1 MKNIYIFI
9 LFFSVSAV
17 FSQNQLLADF
27 EDGGTSLI
35 FQTWGGGDDAHTTT
49 VVDNP
54 VPGGINTTAKVSK
67 HTVGNDGGRI
77 AQAPG
82 YTHYFNLTDNPS
94 VKLKLYTSKAIDV
107 KVKFEGTDY
116 GANYAEKKT
125 TVSTLNQWV
134 EVTIDFSGTTNILL
148 NKVGIG
154 FEGASG
160 GDTFYVDDLMA
171 GSFYTANQ
179 LVYQPSEGATEF
191 KRHEDIYIKTNEK
204 LIKTSDGSALTDA
217 DISSVVTLKENNASG
232 ADVAFTGTVSE
243 WNHNTDEYSTTITVN
258 PTDNLNF
265 SSNYYVSINESSVKY
280 QDDTAALAS
289 SATFTT
295 EAAVTNKMLIDF
307 ETPQTDAT
315 WGSWGGAGFEKIDN
329 PDPSG
334 INTSVKVGKYTVP
347 GGDAGIEN
355 NDVNGAKLPFF
366 DYEQTPFFRVKVW
379 VSKAVKVH
387 MQLQNYPDWGNNTG
401 VKEILVE
408 ETNKWVE
415 LVFNFG
421 GTIIAD
427 EKDPHNRIQIY
438 FDRDKSGGSAE
449 GDVYYFDDIHKS
461 DVQPPVEFTLN
472 PEAGATDIVTYSRL
486 SLVSNIAF
494 KNADGSDI
502 TSPAGN
508 VELRTQ
514 DENGTLVPVR
524 VGFSQDKLTFTIVPD
539 ELLTPNTTYWYGI
552 KDGTTITND
561 DNAVLGLFGTFTTAA
576 TSPAM
581 VMYQDNEGGAN
592 SITIQDYISD
602 DPYTTATVEDP
613 SDASNSALKVDKST
627 SNWGWSSL
635 HYELDNPIDFTK
647 GTVLSFK
654 IKSADA
660 SKAWGWTRLKMAN
673 QKEDGGSSKETD
685 DSQFLANDEWQTVY
699 FNFDFGT
706 DPLPTDYKHI
716 RLFLNPGNSD
726 AGQSY
731 FVDDLSGPALGTT
744 ASISDVQISKFAF
757 YPNPASTQLTFIGNV
772 DGEVAQVFDV
782 LGRKQLSKT
791 ILNNKLNINKLDNG
805 VYFLKVQDQVQKLI
819 IK

>member
-27 EDGGTSLI
+27 EDDGTSLI
-35 FQTWGGGDDAHTTT
+35 FQTWGSGAEAHTTT

-54 VPGGINTTAKVSK
+54 FSGGINTSSKVSK
-67 HTVGNDGGRI
+67 HTVGTDGGRI

-82 YTHYFNLTDNPS
+82 YTQYFNLTDNPT
-94 VKLKLYTSKAIDV
+94 VTLKLYTTKAIDV
-107 KVKFEGTDY
+107 KVKFEGTDW
-116 GANYAEKKT
+116 GPNNAEKKT

-154 FEGASG
+154 FEGAAE
-160 GDTFYVDDLMA
+160 GDTFYVDDFMA
-171 GSFYTANQ
+171 GSFYATNQ
-179 LVYQPSEGATEF
+179 LVYEPSDGTTAFARTN
-191 KRHEDIYIKTNEK
+191 DIIIKTNQK
-204 LIKTSDGSALTDA
+204 LVKTDGSDLADA
-217 DISSVVTLKENNASG
+217 DISSIVTLKETDASG

-243 WNHNTDEYSTTITVN
+243 WNHNTDEYSTTITIN

-265 SSNYYVSINESSVKY
+265 SSDYYVSINEASVKY
-280 QDDTAALAS
+280 QDDTAVVAS

-295 EAAVTNKMLIDF
+295 EAPVTNKMLIDF
-307 ETPQTDAT
+307 ETNQTDAS
-315 WGSWGGAGFEKIDN
+315 WSSWGGAGFEKIDN
-329 PDPSG
+329 PHPTG
-334 INTSVKVGKYTVP
+334 INTSTKVGKYTVP

-355 NDVNGAKLPFF
+355 NDVDGAKLPFF
-366 DYEQTPFFRVKVW
+366 DYDQTPYFRVKVW
-379 VSKAVKVH
+379 VSKAVKVY
-387 MQLQNYPDWGNNTG
+387 MQLQNNPDWGNNTG

-415 LVFNFG
+415 LVYNFG
-421 GTIIAD
+421 GTTIP
-427 EKDPHNRIQIY
+427 EGKEPHNRIQIY

-461 DVQPPVEFTLN
+461 DVQPPAEFTLT
-472 PEAGATDIVTYSRL
+472 PAAGATDIETYSRL
-486 SLVSNIAF
+486 SLASNLAF

-524 VGFSQDKLTFTIVPD
+524 VGFSDDKLTFTIVPD
-539 ELLTPNTTYWYGI
+539 ELLTPNTTYWYGV
-552 KDGTTITND
+552 KDGTTITAD
-561 DNAVLGLFGTFTTAA
+561 DNAVTGQSGTFTTAA
-576 TSPAM
+576 TSPAT
-581 VMYQDNEGGAN
+581 VIYQDNEGGAN

-613 SDASNSALKVDKST
+613 SDASNSALQVDKST

-635 HYELDNPIDFTK
+635 HYELANPIDFSS

-654 IKSADA
+654 IKSVDA
-660 SKAWGWTRLKMAN
+660 SKPWGWTRLKIAN

-706 DPLPTDYKHI
+706 DPLPTDYTHI
-716 RLFLNPGNSD
+716 RLFLNPGNTD

-731 FVDDLSGPALGTT
+731 LVDDLSGPALATT
-744 ASISDVQISKFAF
+744 ASIRDVQISKFAF
-757 YPNPASTQLTFIGNV
+757 YPNPASTQLTFVGNV
-772 DGEVAQVFDV
+772 EGEVVQVFDV
-782 LGRKQLSKT
+782 LGREH
-791 ILNNKLNINKLDNG
+791 LNEVIVKNKLAVDKLDSG
-805 VYFLKVQDQVQKLI
+805 LYFLKIKSQVQRLI

>member
-27 EDGGTSLI
+27 EDAGTSLI
-35 FQTWGGGDDAHTTT
+35 FQTWGDGADAHTTT
-49 VVDNP
+49 VVENP
-54 VPGGINTTAKVSK
+54 FPGGINTSSKVSK

-82 YTHYFNLTDNPS
+82 YTQYFNLTDNPT
-94 VKLKLYTSKAIDV
+94 VTLKLYTTKAIDV
-107 KVKFEGTDY
+107 KVKFEGTDW
-116 GANYAEKKT
+116 GPNNAEKKT

-134 EVTIDFSGTTNILL
+134 DVTIDFSGTTNILL

-154 FEGASG
+154 FEGATG
-160 GDTFYVDDLMA
+160 GDTFYVDDFMA
-171 GSFYTANQ
+171 GSFYATNQ
-179 LVYQPSEGATEF
+179 LVYEPSDGTTAFARTN
-191 KRHEDIYIKTNEK
+191 DIIIKTNQK
-204 LIKTSDGSALTDA
+204 LVKTDGSDLADA
-217 DISSVVTLKENNASG
+217 DISSIVTLKETDASG

-258 PTDNLNF
+258 PSDKLNF
-265 SSNYYVSINESSVKY
+265 SSDYYVSINEASVKY
-280 QDDTAALAS
+280 QDDTAVVAS

-295 EAAVTNKMLIDF
+295 EAPVTNKMLIDF
-307 ETPQTDAT
+307 ETPQTDAG

-329 PDPSG
+329 PDPTG
-334 INTSVKVGKYTVP
+334 INTSAKVGKYTVP

-355 NDVNGAKLPFF
+355 NDVDGAKLPFF
-366 DYEQTPFFRVKVW
+366 DYEQTPYFRVKVW

-387 MQLQNYPDWGNNTG
+387 MQLQNNPDWGNNTG

-421 GTIIAD
+421 GTTIAD
-427 EKDPHNRIQIY
+427 GKDPHNRIQIY
-438 FDRDKSGGSAE
+438 FDRDKSGGSVE

-461 DVQPPVEFTLN
+461 DVQPPAEFTLS
-472 PEAGATDIVTYSRL
+472 PATGASDIETYSRL
-486 SLVSNIAF
+486 SIGSNLAF
-494 KNADGSDI
+494 RNADDSDI
-502 TSPAGN
+502 TLPADN

-514 DENGTLVPVR
+514 DENGTLVPVK
-524 VGFSQDKLTFTIVPD
+524 VGFSSDKLTFTIVPD
-539 ELLTPNTTYWYGI
+539 ELLTPNTTYWYGV
-552 KDGTTITND
+552 KDGTTITAD
-561 DNAVLGLFGTFTTAA
+561 GNAVTGQSGTFTTAA

-581 VMYQDNEGGAN
+581 VIYQDNEGGAD
-592 SITIQDYISD
+592 SITIQDYLSD
-602 DPYTTATVEDP
+602 DPYTTAKVVDP
-613 SDASNSALKVDKST
+613 SDTSNSALQVDKST

-660 SKAWGWTRLKMAN
+660 SKGWGWTRLKIAN

-716 RLFLNPGNSD
+716 RLFLNPGNTE

-731 FVDDLSGPALGTT
+731 LVDDLSGPALATT
-744 ASISDVQISKFAF
+744 ASIHDVQISKFAF
-757 YPNPASTQLTFIGNV
+757 YPNPATTQLTFVGNV
-772 DGEVAQVFDV
+772 EGEVVQVFDV
-782 LGRKQLSKT
+782 LGREH
-791 ILNNKLNINKLDNG
+791 LNEVIVKNKLAVDKLDSG
-805 VYFLKVQDQVQKLI
+805 LYFLKIKSQVQRLI

>member
-9 LFFSVSAV
+9 LLFSVSAV

-27 EDGGTSLI
+27 EDTGTSLI

-54 VPGGINTTAKVSK
+54 FPGGINTSAKVSK

-82 YTHYFNLTDNPS
+82 YTQYFNLTDNTS
-94 VKLKLYTSKAIDV
+94 VTLKLYTSKAIDV
-107 KVKFEGTDY
+107 KVKFEGTDW
-116 GANYAEKKT
+116 GPNNAEKQT

-134 EVTIDFSGTTNILL
+134 EVTIDFSGTTNIFL

-171 GSFYTANQ
+171 GSFYTTNQ
-179 LVYQPSEGATEF
+179 LVYEPSDGSTAFARTG
-191 KRHEDIYIKTNEK
+191 DIIIKTNEK
-204 LIKTSDGSALTDA
+204 LLKTDGTALADG
-217 DISSVVTLKENNASG
+217 DISGIITLKETDING
-232 ADVAFTGTVSE
+232 ADVAFTGTVAE

-265 SSNYYVSINESSVKY
+265 SSDYYVSINETTVKY
-280 QDDTAALAS
+280 QDDTAVLAS
-289 SATFTT
+289 NATFTT
-295 EAAVTNKMLIDF
+295 EAPVTNKMLIDF
-307 ETPQTDAT
+307 ETPQTDAG

-334 INTSVKVGKYTVP
+334 INTSAKVGKYTVP

-355 NDVNGAKLPFF
+355 NDVDGAKLPFF

-379 VSKAVKVH
+379 VSKPVKVY
-387 MQLQNYPDWGNNTG
+387 MQLQNNPDWGNNTG

-415 LVFNFG
+415 LVYNFG
-421 GTIIAD
+421 GTTI
-427 EKDPHNRIQIY
+427 ESGKDPHNRIQIY
-438 FDRDKSGGSAE
+438 FDRDKSGGSSE

-461 DVQPPVEFTLN
+461 DVQPPAEFTLN
-472 PEAGATDIVTYSRL
+472 PATGATDIETYSRL
-486 SLVSNIAF
+486 SLASNLAF
-494 KNADGSDI
+494 KNADDSDI
-502 TSPAGN
+502 TSPAEN

-514 DENGTLVPVR
+514 DENGTLVPVK
-524 VGFSQDKLTFTIVPD
+524 VGFSSDKLTFTIVPD
-539 ELLTPNTTYWYGI
+539 ELLTPNTTYWYGV
-552 KDGTTITND
+552 KDGTTITAD
-561 DNAVLGLFGTFTTAA
+561 GNAVTGQSVTFTTAA
-576 TSPAM
+576 TSPAIA
-581 VMYQDNEGGAN
+581 MYQDNEGGTD
-592 SITIQDYISD
+592 SITIQDYLSD
-602 DPYTTATVEDP
+602 DPYTTAIVVDP
-613 SDASNSALKVDKST
+613 SDSNNSALQVDKST

-635 HYELDNPIDFTK
+635 HYELDNPIDFSK

-654 IKSADA
+654 IKSIDA
-660 SKAWGWTRLKMAN
+660 SKAWSWTRLKIAN

-716 RLFLNPGNSD
+716 RLFLNPGNTD

-731 FVDDLSGPALGTT
+731 LVDDLSGPALGTT
-744 ASISDVQISKFAF
+744 ASIIDISVQNFAF
-757 YPNPASTQLTFIGNV
+757 YPNPATSQLTFIGNV
-772 DGEVAQVFDV
+772 DGELAQVFDV
-782 LGRKQLSKT
+782 LGRKQLSKA
-791 ILNNKLNINKLDNG
+791 IVNNKLNVDKLDNG

>member
-27 EDGGTSLI
+27 EDVGTSLI

-54 VPGGINTTAKVSK
+54 FPGGINTTAKVSK

-116 GANYAEKKT
+116 GPNNAEKKT

-243 WNHNTDEYSTTITVN
+243 WDDSGEYSTTITVN

-265 SSNYYVSINESSVKY
+265 SSDYYVSINETTVKY
-280 QDDTAALAS
+280 QDDTAVLAS
-289 SATFTT
+289 NATFTT
-295 EAAVTNKMLIDF
+295 EAPVTNKMLIDF
-307 ETPQTDAT
+307 ETPQTDAG

-334 INTSVKVGKYTVP
+334 INTSAKVGKYTVP

-379 VSKAVKVH
+379 VSKPVKVY
-387 MQLQNYPDWGNNTG
+387 MQLQNNPDWGNNTG

-415 LVFNFG
+415 LVYNFG
-421 GTIIAD
+421 GTTI
-427 EKDPHNRIQIY
+427 ESGKDPHNRIQIY
-438 FDRDKSGGSAE
+438 FDKDKSGGSSE

-461 DVQPPVEFTLN
+461 DVQPPAEFTLN
-472 PEAGATDIVTYSRL
+472 PATGATDIETYSRF
-486 SLVSNIAF
+486 SLASNLAF
-494 KNADGSDI
+494 KNADDSDI
-502 TSPAGN
+502 TSPAEN

-514 DENGTLVPVR
+514 DENGTLVPVK
-524 VGFSQDKLTFTIVPD
+524 VGFSSDKLTFTIVPD
-539 ELLTPNTTYWYGI
+539 ELLTPNTTYWYGV
-552 KDGTTITND
+552 KDGTTITAD
-561 DNAVLGLFGTFTTAA
+561 GNAVTGQSVTFTTAA
-576 TSPAM
+576 TSPAIA
-581 VMYQDNEGGAN
+581 MYQDNEGGTD
-592 SITIQDYISD
+592 SITIQDYLSD
-602 DPYTTATVEDP
+602 DPYTTAIVVDP
-613 SDASNSALKVDKST
+613 SDSNNSALQVDKST

-635 HYELDNPIDFTK
+635 HYELDNPIDFSK

-660 SKAWGWTRLKMAN
+660 SKAWSWTRLKIAN

-706 DPLPTDYKHI
+706 DPLPTDYTHI
-716 RLFLNPGNSD
+716 RLFLYPGNSD

-731 FVDDLSGPALGTT
+731 LVDDLSGPALGTT
-744 ASISDVQISKFAF
+744 ASIIDISVQNFAF
-757 YPNPASTQLTFIGNV
+757 YPNPATSQLTFIGNL
-772 DGEVAQVFDV
+772 DGELAQVFDV
-782 LGRKQLSKT
+782 LGRKQLSKA
-791 ILNNKLNINKLDNG
+791 IVNNKLNVDKLDDG
-805 VYFLKVQDQVQKLI
+805 VYFLKVQDQVKKLI

>member
-9 LFFSVSAV
+9 LLFSVSAV

-27 EDGGTSLI
+27 EDVGTSLI

-54 VPGGINTTAKVSK
+54 FPGGINTSAKVSK

-82 YTHYFNLTDNPS
+82 YTQYFNLTDNTS
-94 VKLKLYTSKAIDV
+94 VTLKLYTSKAIDV

-116 GANYAEKKT
+116 GPNNAEKQT

-134 EVTIDFSGTTNILL
+134 EVTIDFSGTTNIFL

-171 GSFYTANQ
+171 GSFYATNQ
-179 LVYQPSEGATEF
+179 LVYEPSDGSTAFARTG
-191 KRHEDIYIKTNEK
+191 DIIIKTNEK
-204 LIKTSDGSALTDA
+204 LLKTDGTALADG
-217 DISSVVTLKENNASG
+217 DISGIITLKETDING
-232 ADVAFTGTVSE
+232 ADVAFTGTVAE

-265 SSNYYVSINESSVKY
+265 SSDYYVSINETTVKY
-280 QDDTAALAS
+280 QDDTAVLAS
-289 SATFTT
+289 NATFTT
-295 EAAVTNKMLIDF
+295 EAPVTNKMLIDF
-307 ETPQTDAT
+307 ETPQTDAG

-334 INTSVKVGKYTVP
+334 INTSAKVGKYTVP

-355 NDVNGAKLPFF
+355 NDVDGAKLPFF
-366 DYEQTPFFRVKVW
+366 DYKQTPFFRVKVW
-379 VSKAVKVH
+379 VSKPVKVY
-387 MQLQNYPDWGNNTG
+387 MQLQNNPDWGNNTG

-415 LVFNFG
+415 LVYNFG
-421 GTIIAD
+421 GTTI
-427 EKDPHNRIQIY
+427 ESGKDPHNRIQIY
-438 FDRDKSGGSAE
+438 FDRDKSGGSSE

-461 DVQPPVEFTLN
+461 DVQPPAEFTLN
-472 PEAGATDIVTYSRL
+472 PATGATDIETYSRL
-486 SLVSNIAF
+486 SLASNLAF
-494 KNADGSDI
+494 KNADDSDI
-502 TSPAGN
+502 TSPAEN

-514 DENGTLVPVR
+514 DENGTLVPVK
-524 VGFSQDKLTFTIVPD
+524 VGFSSDKLTFTIVPD
-539 ELLTPNTTYWYGI
+539 ELLTPNTTYWYGV
-552 KDGTTITND
+552 KDGTTITAD
-561 DNAVLGLFGTFTTAA
+561 GNAVTGQSVTFTTAA
-576 TSPAM
+576 TSPAIA
-581 VMYQDNEGGAN
+581 MYQDNEGGTD
-592 SITIQDYISD
+592 SITIQDYLSD
-602 DPYTTATVEDP
+602 DPYTTAIVVDP
-613 SDASNSALKVDKST
+613 SDPNNSALQVDKST

-635 HYELDNPIDFTK
+635 HYELDNPIDFSK

-660 SKAWGWTRLKMAN
+660 SKAWGWTRLKIAN
-673 QKEDGGSSKETD
+673 QKEDGGSSKESD

-706 DPLPTDYKHI
+706 DPLPTDYTHI
-716 RLFLNPGNSD
+716 RLFLNPGNTD

-731 FVDDLSGPALGTT
+731 LVDDLSGPVLVTT
-744 ASISDVQISKFAF
+744 ASIIDISVQNFAF
-757 YPNPASTQLTFIGNV
+757 YPNPATSQLTFIGNV
-772 DGEVAQVFDV
+772 DGELAQVFDV
-782 LGRKQLSKT
+782 LGRKQLSKA
-791 ILNNKLNINKLDNG
+791 IVNNKLNVDKLDNG

>member
-27 EDGGTSLI
+27 EDAGTSLI

-54 VPGGINTTAKVSK
+54 FLGGINTSAKVSK

-94 VKLKLYTSKAIDV
+94 VTLKLYTTKTIDV

-116 GANYAEKKT
+116 GSNNAEKRT

-134 EVTIDFSGTTNILL
+134 EVTIDFSGTTNPLL

-171 GSFYTANQ
+171 GSFYTANH
-179 LVYQPSEGATEF
+179 VAYEPGDGTTEF
-191 KRHEDIYIKTNEK
+191 SRFEDIYIKTNEK
-204 LIKTSDGSALTDA
+204 LVKTDGSALADA
-217 DISSVVTLKENNASG
+217 DISSIVTLKENNASG

-243 WNHNTDEYSTTITVN
+243 WNHNTEEYSTTIKIN
-258 PTDNLNF
+258 PDSNLGVY
-265 SSNYYVSINESSVKY
+265 SSYYVSVNESSVKF
-280 QDDTAALAS
+280 QDDTAVLAS

-295 EAAVTNKMLIDF
+295 EAPVTNKMLIDF
-307 ETPQTDAT
+307 ETAQTDAT
-315 WGSWGGAGFEKIDN
+315 WSNWGGAGFEKINN

-334 INTSVKVGKYTVP
+334 INTSSKVGKYIHP
-347 GGDAGIEN
+347 GNDSGIEN
-355 NDVNGAKLPFF
+355 NDVDGVKLPFF

-387 MQLQNYPDWGNNTG
+387 MQLQNNPDWGNNSG

-421 GTIIAD
+421 GTTIAD
-427 EKDPHNRIQIY
+427 GKDQHNRVQLY
-438 FDRDKSGGSAE
+438 FDRDGGEAAK
-449 GDVYYFDDIHKS
+449 DDIYYFDDIHKS
-461 DVQPPVEFTLN
+461 DVQPPAEFTLT
-472 PEAGATDIVTYSRL
+472 PAAGATDIETYSRL
-486 SLVSNIAF
+486 SLASNLAF

-524 VGFSQDKLTFTIVPD
+524 VGFSDDKLTFTIVPD
-539 ELLTPNTTYWYGI
+539 ELLTPNTTYWYGV
-552 KDGTTITND
+552 KDGTTITSD
-561 DNAVLGLFGTFTTAA
+561 DNAVTGQSGTFTTAA
-576 TSPAM
+576 TSPAT
-581 VMYQDNEGGAN
+581 VIYQDNEGGAN

-613 SDASNSALKVDKST
+613 SDASNSALQVDKST

-635 HYELDNPIDFTK
+635 HYELANPIDFSS
-647 GTVLSFK
+647 GTVISFK
-654 IKSADA
+654 IKSVDA
-660 SKAWGWTRLKMAN
+660 SKPWGWTRLKIAN

-706 DPLPTDYKHI
+706 DPLPTDYTHI
-716 RLFLNPGNSD
+716 RLFLNPGNTD

-731 FVDDLSGPALGTT
+731 LVDDLSGPALATT
-744 ASISDVQISKFAF
+744 ASIRDVQISKFAF
-757 YPNPASTQLTFIGNV
+757 YPNPASTQLTFVGNV
-772 DGEVAQVFDV
+772 EGEVVQVFDV
-782 LGRKQLSKT
+782 LGREH
-791 ILNNKLNINKLDNG
+791 LNEVIVKNKLAVDKLDSG
-805 VYFLKVQDQVQKLI
+805 LYFLKIKSQVQRLI

>member
-27 EDGGTSLI
+27 EDVGTSLI

-54 VPGGINTTAKVSK
+54 FPGGINTSAKVSK

-82 YTHYFNLTDNPS
+82 YTQYFNLTDNTS
-94 VKLKLYTSKAIDV
+94 VTLKLYTSKAIDV
-107 KVKFEGTDY
+107 KVKFEGTDW
-116 GANYAEKKT
+116 GPNNAEKQT

-134 EVTIDFSGTTNILL
+134 EVTIDFSGTTNIFL

-171 GSFYTANQ
+171 GSFYTTNQ
-179 LVYQPSEGATEF
+179 LVYEPSDGSTAFARTG
-191 KRHEDIYIKTNEK
+191 DIIIKTNEK
-204 LIKTSDGSALTDA
+204 LLKTDGTALADG
-217 DISSVVTLKENNASG
+217 DISGIITLKETDING
-232 ADVAFTGTVSE
+232 ADVAFTGTVAE

-265 SSNYYVSINESSVKY
+265 SSDYYVSINETTVKY
-280 QDDTAALAS
+280 QDDTAVLAS
-289 SATFTT
+289 NATFTT
-295 EAAVTNKMLIDF
+295 EAPVTNKMLIDF
-307 ETPQTDAT
+307 ETPQTDAG

-334 INTSVKVGKYTVP
+334 INTSAKVGKYTVP

-355 NDVNGAKLPFF
+355 NDVDGAKLPFF

-379 VSKAVKVH
+379 VSKPVKVY
-387 MQLQNYPDWGNNTG
+387 MQLQNNPDWGNNTG

-415 LVFNFG
+415 LVYNFG
-421 GTIIAD
+421 GTTI
-427 EKDPHNRIQIY
+427 ESGKDPHNRIQIY
-438 FDRDKSGGSAE
+438 FDRDKSGGSSE

-461 DVQPPVEFTLN
+461 DVQPPAEFTLN
-472 PEAGATDIVTYSRL
+472 PATGATDIETYSRL
-486 SLVSNIAF
+486 SLASNIAF
-494 KNADGSDI
+494 KNADDSDI
-502 TSPAGN
+502 TSPAEN

-514 DENGTLVPVR
+514 DENGTLVPVK
-524 VGFSQDKLTFTIVPD
+524 VGFSSDKLTFTIVPD
-539 ELLTPNTTYWYGI
+539 ELLTPNTTYWYGV
-552 KDGTTITND
+552 KDGTTITAD
-561 DNAVLGLFGTFTTAA
+561 GNAVTGQSVTFTTAA
-576 TSPAM
+576 TSPAIA
-581 VMYQDNEGGAN
+581 MYQDNEGGTD
-592 SITIQDYISD
+592 SITIQDYLSD
-602 DPYTTATVEDP
+602 DPYTTAIVVDP
-613 SDASNSALKVDKST
+613 SDSNNSALQVDKST

-635 HYELDNPIDFTK
+635 HYELDNPIDFSK

-654 IKSADA
+654 IKSIDA
-660 SKAWGWTRLKMAN
+660 SKAWSWTRLKIAN

-716 RLFLNPGNSD
+716 RLFLNPGNTD

-731 FVDDLSGPALGTT
+731 LVDDLSGPVLVTT
-744 ASISDVQISKFAF
+744 ASIIDISVQNFAF
-757 YPNPASTQLTFIGNV
+757 YPNPATSQLTFIGNV
-772 DGEVAQVFDV
+772 DGELAQVFDV
-782 LGRKQLSKT
+782 LGRKQLGKA
-791 ILNNKLNINKLDNG
+791 IVNNKLNVDKLDNG

>member
-27 EDGGTSLI
+27 EDAGTSLI

-54 VPGGINTTAKVSK
+54 FPGGINTSSKVSK

-82 YTHYFNLTDNPS
+82 YSQYFNLTDNPT
-94 VKLKLYTSKAIDV
+94 VNLKLYTTKVIDV
-107 KVKFEGTDY
+107 KVKFEGTDW
-116 GANYAEKKT
+116 GPNNAEKKT

-134 EVTIDFSGTTNILL
+134 DVTIDFSGTTNILL

-154 FEGASG
+154 FEGAAG

-171 GSFYTANQ
+171 GSFYSANQ
-179 LVYQPSEGATEF
+179 LTYNPSDGSTEF
-191 KRHEDIYIKTNEK
+191 KRHDDIYIKTNEK
-204 LIKTSDGSALTDA
+204 LVKTDGSALADA
-217 DISSVVTLKENNASG
+217 DISSIVTLKENNASG

-243 WNHNTDEYSTTITVN
+243 WNHNTEEYSTTIKIN
-258 PTDNLNF
+258 PDSNLGVYT
-265 SSNYYVSINESSVKY
+265 SYYVSINESSVKF
-280 QDDTAALAS
+280 QDDTAVLAS

-295 EAAVTNKMLIDF
+295 EAPVTNKMLIDF
-307 ETPQTDAT
+307 ETPQTDAG
-315 WGSWGGAGFEKIDN
+315 WGSWGGANFEKIDN
-329 PDPSG
+329 PDPTG
-334 INTSVKVGKYTVP
+334 INTSSKVGKYTVP

-355 NDVNGAKLPFF
+355 NDVDGAKLPFF

-387 MQLQNYPDWGNNTG
+387 MQLQNNPDWGNNTG

-408 ETNKWVE
+408 ETSKWVE

-421 GTIIAD
+421 GTIIA
-427 EKDPHNRIQIY
+427 EGKDPHNRIQIY

-461 DVQPPVEFTLN
+461 DVQPPAEFTLA
-472 PEAGATDIVTYSRL
+472 PAAGASDIETYSRL
-486 SLVSNIAF
+486 SLGSNLAF
-494 KNADGSDI
+494 KNADGSEI

-514 DENGTLVPVR
+514 DENGTLVPVS
-524 VGFSQDKLTFTIVPD
+524 VGFSDDKLKFTIVPD
-539 ELLTPNTTYWYGI
+539 ELLTANTTYWYGV
-552 KDGTTITND
+552 KDGTTITADN
-561 DNAVLGLFGTFTTAA
+561 NAVSGLSGTFTSSA
-576 TSPAM
+576 T
-581 VMYQDNEGGAN
+581 VHVFDTYQDNEGN
-592 SITIQDYISD
+592 SDQIAIQDFLSD

-613 SDASNSALKVDKST
+613 SDASNSALQVDKST
-627 SNWGWSSL
+627 SNYGWSSL
-635 HYELDNPIDFTK
+635 HYELDNPIDFNK

-660 SKAWGWTRLKMAN
+660 SKAWGWTRLKIAN
-673 QKEDGGSSKETD
+673 QKEDGGSYKETD

-706 DPLPTDYKHI
+706 DPLPTDYTHI
-716 RLFLNPGNSD
+716 RLFLNPGNTD

-731 FVDDLSGPALGTT
+731 LVDDLSGPALATT
-744 ASISDVQISKFAF
+744 ASIRDVQISKFAF
-757 YPNPASTQLTFIGNV
+757 YPNPASTQLTFVGNV
-772 DGEVAQVFDV
+772 EGEVVQIFDV
-782 LGRKQLSKT
+782 LGREH
-791 ILNNKLNINKLDNG
+791 LNEVIVKNKLAVDKLDSG
-805 VYFLKVQDQVQKLI
+805 LYFLKIKSQVQRLI

>member
-27 EDGGTSLI
+27 EDAGTALV
-35 FQTWGGGDDAHTTT
+35 FQTWGGGDDAHTST

-54 VPGGINTTAKVSK
+54 FPGGINTSAKVSK

-82 YTHYFNLTDNPS
+82 YTQYFNLTDNTS
-94 VKLKLYTSKAIDV
+94 VTLKLYTSKAIDV
-107 KVKFEGTDY
+107 KIKFEGTDY
-116 GANYAEKKT
+116 GPNNAEKQT

-134 EVTIDFSGTTNILL
+134 EVTIDFSGTTNIFL

-171 GSFYTANQ
+171 GSFYATNQ
-179 LVYQPSEGATEF
+179 LVYEPSDGSTAFARTG
-191 KRHEDIYIKTNEK
+191 DIIIKTNEK
-204 LIKTSDGSALTDA
+204 LLKTDGTALADG
-217 DISSVVTLKENNASG
+217 DISGIITLKETDING
-232 ADVAFTGTVSE
+232 ADVAFTGTVAE

-265 SSNYYVSINESSVKY
+265 SSDYYVSINETTVKY
-280 QDDTAALAS
+280 QDDTAVLAS
-289 SATFTT
+289 NATFTT
-295 EAAVTNKMLIDF
+295 EAPVTNKMLIDF
-307 ETPQTDAT
+307 ETPQTDAG

-334 INTSVKVGKYTVP
+334 INTSAKVGKYTVP

-355 NDVNGAKLPFF
+355 NDVDGAKLPFF

-379 VSKAVKVH
+379 VSKPVKVY
-387 MQLQNYPDWGNNTG
+387 MQLQNNPDYGNNTG

-415 LVFNFG
+415 LVYNFG
-421 GTIIAD
+421 GTTI
-427 EKDPHNRIQIY
+427 ESGKDPHNRIQIY
-438 FDRDKSGGSAE
+438 FDRDKSGGSSE

-461 DVQPPVEFTLN
+461 DVQPPAEFTLN
-472 PEAGATDIVTYSRL
+472 PATGATDIETYSRL
-486 SLVSNIAF
+486 SLASNLAF
-494 KNADGSDI
+494 KNADDSDI
-502 TSPAGN
+502 TSPAEN

-514 DENGTLVPVR
+514 DENGTLVPVK
-524 VGFSQDKLTFTIVPD
+524 VGFSSDKLTFTIVPD
-539 ELLTPNTTYWYGI
+539 ELLTPNTTYWYGV
-552 KDGTTITND
+552 KDGTTITAD
-561 DNAVLGLFGTFTTAA
+561 GNAVTGQSVTFTTAA
-576 TSPAM
+576 TSPAIA
-581 VMYQDNEGGAN
+581 MYQDNEGGTD
-592 SITIQDYISD
+592 SITIQDYLSD
-602 DPYTTATVEDP
+602 DPYTTAIVVDP
-613 SDASNSALKVDKST
+613 SDSNNSALQVDKST

-635 HYELDNPIDFTK
+635 HYELDNPIDFSK

-660 SKAWGWTRLKMAN
+660 SKAWGWTRLKIAN

-706 DPLPTDYKHI
+706 DPMPTDYTHI
-716 RLFLNPGNSD
+716 RLFLNPGNTD

-731 FVDDLSGPALGTT
+731 LVDDLSGPALGTT
-744 ASISDVQISKFAF
+744 ASIIDISVQNFAF
-757 YPNPASTQLTFIGNV
+757 YPNPATSQLTFIGNV
-772 DGEVAQVFDV
+772 DGELAQVFDV
-782 LGRKQLSKT
+782 LGRKQLSKA
-791 ILNNKLNINKLDNG
+791 IVNNKLNVDKLDDG
-805 VYFLKVQDQVQKLI
+805 VYFLKVQDQVKKLI

>member
-1 MKNIYIFI
+1 MKNIYILI

-27 EDGGTSLI
+27 EDVGTSLI

-54 VPGGINTTAKVSK
+54 FPGGINTSAKVSK

-82 YTHYFNLTDNPS
+82 YTQYFNLTDNTS
-94 VKLKLYTSKAIDV
+94 VTLKLYTSKAIDV
-107 KVKFEGTDY
+107 KIKFEGTDY
-116 GANYAEKKT
+116 GPNNAEKQT

-171 GSFYTANQ
+171 GSFYATNQ
-179 LVYQPSEGATEF
+179 LVYEPSDGSTAF
-191 KRHEDIYIKTNEK
+191 ARKGDIIIKTNEK
-204 LIKTSDGSALTDA
+204 LLKTDGTALADG
-217 DISSVVTLKENNASG
+217 DISGIITLKETDING
-232 ADVAFTGTVSE
+232 ADVAFTGTVAE

-265 SSNYYVSINESSVKY
+265 SSDYYVSINETTVKY
-280 QDDTAALAS
+280 QDDTAVLAS
-289 SATFTT
+289 NATFTT
-295 EAAVTNKMLIDF
+295 EAPVTNKMLIDF
-307 ETPQTDAT
+307 ETPQTDAG

-334 INTSVKVGKYTVP
+334 INTSAKVGKYTVP

-355 NDVNGAKLPFF
+355 NDVDGAKLPFF

-379 VSKAVKVH
+379 VSKPVKVY
-387 MQLQNYPDWGNNTG
+387 MQLQNNPDYGNNTG

-415 LVFNFG
+415 LVYNFG
-421 GTIIAD
+421 GTTI
-427 EKDPHNRIQIY
+427 ESGKDPHNRIQIY
-438 FDRDKSGGSAE
+438 FDRDKSGGSSE

-461 DVQPPVEFTLN
+461 DVQPPAEFTLT
-472 PEAGATDIVTYSRL
+472 PAAGATDIETYSRL
-486 SLVSNIAF
+486 FLASNLAF
-494 KNADGSDI
+494 ENADGSDI

-524 VGFSQDKLTFTIVPD
+524 VGFSDDKLTFTIVPD
-539 ELLTPNTTYWYGI
+539 ELLTPNTTYWYGV
-552 KDGTTITND
+552 KDGTTITAD
-561 DNAVLGLFGTFTTAA
+561 GNAVTGQSVTFTTAA
-576 TSPAM
+576 TSPAIA
-581 VMYQDNEGGAN
+581 MYQDNEGGTD
-592 SITIQDYISD
+592 SITIQDYLSD
-602 DPYTTATVEDP
+602 DPYTTAIVVDP
-613 SDASNSALKVDKST
+613 SDSNNSALQVDKST
-627 SNWGWSSL
+627 SDYGWSSL
-635 HYELDNPIDFTK
+635 HYELDNPIDFSK

-660 SKAWGWTRLKMAN
+660 SKEWGWTRLKIAN
-673 QKEDGGSSKETD
+673 QKEDGGSFKETD

-706 DPLPTDYKHI
+706 NPLPTDYTHI

-731 FVDDLSGPALGTT
+731 LVDDLSGPALATT
-744 ASISDVQISKFAF
+744 ASIRDVQISKFAF
-757 YPNPASTQLTFIGNV
+757 YPNPASTQLTFVGNV
-772 DGEVAQVFDV
+772 EGEVVQIFDV
-782 LGRKQLSKT
+782 LGREH
-791 ILNNKLNINKLDNG
+791 LNEVIVKNKLAVDKLDSG
-805 VYFLKVQDQVQKLI
+805 LYFLKINSQVQRLI

>member
-9 LFFSVSAV
+9 LFFSASAV

-27 EDGGTSLI
+27 EDAGTSLI
-35 FQTWGGGDDAHTTT
+35 FETWGSGDDAHTTT

-54 VPGGINTTAKVSK
+54 FPGGINTTAKVSK

-82 YTHYFNLTDNPS
+82 YTQYFNLTDNTS
-94 VKLKLYTSKAIDV
+94 VTLKLYTSKAIDV

-116 GANYAEKKT
+116 GPNNAEKRT

-160 GDTFYVDDLMA
+160 GDTFYVDDLMV
-171 GSFYTANQ
+171 GSFYTTNQ
-179 LVYQPSEGATEF
+179 LIYNPANGATGFE
-191 KRHEDIYIKTNEK
+191 RSDNIIITTNEK
-204 LIKTSDGSALTDA
+204 LTKTDGTALADG
-217 DISSVVTLKENNASG
+217 DISSIVSLKETDVNG

-243 WNHNTDEYSTTITVN
+243 WNNNTDEYSTTITVD

-280 QDDTAALAS
+280 QDDTAVLAS

-295 EAAVTNKMLIDF
+295 KAPVTNKMLIDF
-307 ETPQTDAT
+307 ETPQTDAG
-315 WGSWGGAGFEKIDN
+315 WGSWGGAGFAKIDN

-334 INTSVKVGKYTVP
+334 INTSAKVGKYTVP

-355 NDVNGAKLPFF
+355 NDVDGAKLPFF

-379 VSKAVKVH
+379 VSKPVKVY
-387 MQLQNYPDWGNNTG
+387 MQLQNNPDWGNNTG

-415 LVFNFG
+415 LVYNFG
-421 GTIIAD
+421 GTTIGPG
-427 EKDPHNRIQIY
+427 KDPHNRIQIY
-438 FDRDKSGGSAE
+438 FDRDKSGGSSE
-449 GDVYYFDDIHKS
+449 GDVYYFDEIHKS
-461 DVQPPVEFTLN
+461 DVQPPASFTLN
-472 PEAGATDIVTYSRL
+472 PLNAGSDIATYSRL
-486 SLVSNIAF
+486 FLTSNIAF
-494 KNADGSDI
+494 KNADGSAI
-502 TSPAGN
+502 TTPASNVALREGN
-508 VELRTQ
+508 A
-514 DENGTLVPVR
+514 NGTAVPTR
-524 VGFSQDKLTFTIVPD
+524 VSITKDNLTFNIVPD
-539 ELLTPNTTYWYGI
+539 AMLTASTTYWYGVI
-552 KDGTTITND
+552 DGTTSTD
-561 DNAVLGLFGTFTTAA
+561 DGNVVAGLSGTFTTAA
-576 TSPAM
+576 TSPAIA
-581 VMYQDNEGGAN
+581 MYQDNEGGAD

-602 DPYTTATVEDP
+602 DPYTTAIVVDP
-613 SDASNSALKVDKST
+613 SDSNNSALQVDKST

-635 HYELDNPIDFTK
+635 HYELDNPIDFSK

-660 SKAWGWTRLKMAN
+660 SKAWGWTRLKIAN

-706 DPLPTDYKHI
+706 DPLPTDYTHI
-716 RLFLNPGNSD
+716 RLFLNPGNTD

-731 FVDDLSGPALGTT
+731 LVDDLSGPALGTT
-744 ASISDVQISKFAF
+744 ASIIDISVQNFAF
-757 YPNPASTQLTFIGNV
+757 YPNPATSQLTFIGNV
-772 DGEVAQVFDV
+772 DGELAQVFDV
-782 LGRKQLSKT
+782 LGRKQLSKA
-791 ILNNKLNINKLDNG
+791 IVNNKLNVDKLDNG
-805 VYFLKVQDQVQKLI
+805 VYFLKVQGQVKKLI

>member
-27 EDGGTSLI
+27 EDAGTALV
-35 FQTWGGGDDAHTTT
+35 FQTWGGGDDAHTST

-54 VPGGINTTAKVSK
+54 FPGGINTSAKVSK

-82 YTHYFNLTDNPS
+82 YTQYFNLTDNTS
-94 VKLKLYTSKAIDV
+94 VTLKLYTSKAIDV
-107 KVKFEGTDY
+107 KIKFEGTDY
-116 GANYAEKKT
+116 GPNNAEKQT

-134 EVTIDFSGTTNILL
+134 EVTIDFSGTTNIFL

-171 GSFYTANQ
+171 GSFYATNQ
-179 LVYQPSEGATEF
+179 LVYEPSDGSTAFARTG
-191 KRHEDIYIKTNEK
+191 DIIIKTNEK
-204 LIKTSDGSALTDA
+204 LLKTDGTALADG
-217 DISSVVTLKENNASG
+217 DISGIITLKETDING
-232 ADVAFTGTVSE
+232 ADVAFTGTVAE

-265 SSNYYVSINESSVKY
+265 SSDYYVSINETTVKY
-280 QDDTAALAS
+280 QDDTAVLAS
-289 SATFTT
+289 NATFTT
-295 EAAVTNKMLIDF
+295 EAPVTNKMLIDF
-307 ETPQTDAT
+307 ETPQTDAG

-334 INTSVKVGKYTVP
+334 INTSAKVGKYTVP

-355 NDVNGAKLPFF
+355 NDVDGAKLPFF

-379 VSKAVKVH
+379 VSKPVKVY
-387 MQLQNYPDWGNNTG
+387 MQLQNNPDWGNNTG

-415 LVFNFG
+415 LVYNFG
-421 GTIIAD
+421 GTTI
-427 EKDPHNRIQIY
+427 ESGKDPHNRIQIY
-438 FDRDKSGGSAE
+438 FDRDKSGGSSE

-461 DVQPPVEFTLN
+461 DVQPPAEFTLN
-472 PEAGATDIVTYSRL
+472 PATGATDIETYSRL
-486 SLVSNIAF
+486 SLASNLAF
-494 KNADGSDI
+494 KNADDSDI
-502 TSPAGN
+502 TSPAEN

-514 DENGTLVPVR
+514 DENGTLVPVK
-524 VGFSQDKLTFTIVPD
+524 VGFSSDKLTFTIVPD
-539 ELLTPNTTYWYGI
+539 ELLTPNTTYWYGV
-552 KDGTTITND
+552 KDGTTITAD
-561 DNAVLGLFGTFTTAA
+561 GNAVTGQSVTFTTAA
-576 TSPAM
+576 TSPAIA
-581 VMYQDNEGGAN
+581 MYQDNEGGTD
-592 SITIQDYISD
+592 SITIQDYLSD
-602 DPYTTATVEDP
+602 DPYTTAIVVDP
-613 SDASNSALKVDKST
+613 SDSNNSALQVDKST

-635 HYELDNPIDFTK
+635 HYELDNPIDFSK

-654 IKSADA
+654 IKSIDA
-660 SKAWGWTRLKMAN
+660 SKAWGWTRLKIAN

-716 RLFLNPGNSD
+716 RLFLNPSNTD
-726 AGQSY
+726 AGQS
-731 FVDDLSGPALGTT
+731 
-744 ASISDVQISKFAF
+744 
-757 YPNPASTQLTFIGNV
+757 
-772 DGEVAQVFDV
+772 
-782 LGRKQLSKT
+782 
-791 ILNNKLNINKLDNG
+791 
-805 VYFLKVQDQVQKLI
+805 
-819 IK
+819 

>member
-1 MKNIYIFI
+1 MLISMSFVY
-9 LFFSVSAV
+9 
-17 FSQNQLLADF
+17 SQNQLLADF
-27 EDGGTSLI
+27 EDAGTALV
-35 FQTWGGGDDAHTTT
+35 FQTWGDGVDAHTTT
-49 VVDNP
+49 LVDNP
-54 VPGGINTTAKVSK
+54 FPGGINTSAKVSQ
-67 HTVGNDGGRI
+67 HTVGNDAGRI
-77 AQAPG
+77 AQAPA
-82 YTHYFNLTDNPS
+82 YTQYFNLTDNPS
-94 VKLKLYTSKAIDV
+94 VTLKLYTSKAIDV
-107 KVKFEGTDY
+107 KVKFEGTDW
-116 GANYAEKKT
+116 GSNNAEKKT
-125 TVSTLNQWV
+125 TVSTLDQWV

-232 ADVAFTGTVSE
+232 ADVAFTATVSE
-243 WNHNTDEYSTTITVN
+243 WDDSGEYSTTITVN

-265 SSNYYVSINESSVKY
+265 SSDYYVSINETTVKY
-280 QDDTAALAS
+280 QDDTAVLAS
-289 SATFTT
+289 NATFTT
-295 EAAVTNKMLIDF
+295 EAPVTNKMLIDF
-307 ETPQTDAT
+307 ETPQTDAG
-315 WGSWGGAGFEKIDN
+315 WGSWGGAGFDKIDN
-329 PDPSG
+329 PDPTG
-334 INTSVKVGKYTVP
+334 INTSAKVGKYTVP

-355 NDVNGAKLPFF
+355 NDVDGAVLPFF

-379 VSKAVKVH
+379 VSKAVKVN
-387 MQLQNYPDWGNNTG
+387 MQLQNNPDWGNNSG

-421 GTIIAD
+421 GTTIAD
-427 EKDPHNRIQIY
+427 GKDPHNRIQIY
-438 FDRDKSGGSAE
+438 FDRDKSGGSVE

-461 DVQPPVEFTLN
+461 DVQPPAEFTLN
-472 PEAGATDIVTYSRL
+472 PDSGAADIETYSRL
-486 SLVSNIAF
+486 SLVSNLAF

-514 DENGTLVPVR
+514 DENGTLVAAK
-524 VGFSQDKLTFTIVPD
+524 VGLSADKLTFTIVPD
-539 ELLTPNTTYWYGI
+539 ELLTPNTTYWYSV
-552 KDGTTITND
+552 KDGTTNTD
-561 DNAVLGLFGTFTTAA
+561 DGNAVSGLSGTFTTAA

-581 VMYQDNEGGAN
+581 VIYQDNEGGAN
-592 SITIQDYISD
+592 SITIQDYLSD
-602 DPYTTATVEDP
+602 DPYTTTTVEDP
-613 SDASNSALKVDKST
+613 SDASNSALQVDKST

-635 HYELDNPIDFTK
+635 HYELNNPIDFSL
-647 GTVLSFK
+647 GTVISFK
-654 IKSADA
+654 IKSVDA
-660 SKAWGWTRLKMAN
+660 SKAWGWTRLKIAN

-699 FNFDFGT
+699 FNFDFGS
-706 DPLPTDYKHI
+706 DPLPSDYKHI
-716 RLFLNPGNSD
+716 RLFLNPGNTD

-731 FVDDLSGPALGTT
+731 LVDDLSGPALGTT
-744 ASISDVQISKFAF
+744 ASISDVRISKFAF

-782 LGRKQLSKT
+782 LGRIQLSKT
-791 ILNNKLNINKLDNG
+791 ILNNKLNIDKLDNG

>member
-9 LFFSVSAV
+9 LLFSVSAV

-27 EDGGTSLI
+27 EDVGTSLI
-35 FQTWGGGDDAHTTT
+35 FQTWVGGDDAHTTT

-54 VPGGINTTAKVSK
+54 FPGGINTSAKVSK

-82 YTHYFNLTDNPS
+82 YTQYFNLTDNTS
-94 VKLKLYTSKAIDV
+94 VTLKLYTSKAIDV
-107 KVKFEGTDY
+107 KVKFEGTDW
-116 GANYAEKKT
+116 GPNNAEKQT

-134 EVTIDFSGTTNILL
+134 EVTIDFSGTTNIFL

-171 GSFYTANQ
+171 GSFYATNQ
-179 LVYQPSEGATEF
+179 LVYEPSDGSTAFARTG
-191 KRHEDIYIKTNEK
+191 DIIIKTNEK
-204 LIKTSDGSALTDA
+204 LLKTDGTALADG
-217 DISSVVTLKENNASG
+217 DISGIITLKETDING
-232 ADVAFTGTVSE
+232 ADVAFTGTVAE

-265 SSNYYVSINESSVKY
+265 SSDYYVSINETTVKY
-280 QDDTAALAS
+280 QDDTAVLAS
-289 SATFTT
+289 NATFTT
-295 EAAVTNKMLIDF
+295 EAPVTNKMLIDF
-307 ETPQTDAT
+307 ETPQTDAG

-334 INTSVKVGKYTVP
+334 INTSAKVGKYTVP

-355 NDVNGAKLPFF
+355 NDVDGAKLPFF

-379 VSKAVKVH
+379 VSKPVKVY
-387 MQLQNYPDWGNNTG
+387 MQLQNNPDWGNNTG

-415 LVFNFG
+415 LVYNFG
-421 GTIIAD
+421 GTTI
-427 EKDPHNRIQIY
+427 ESGKDPHNRIQIY
-438 FDRDKSGGSAE
+438 FDRDKSGGSSE

-461 DVQPPVEFTLN
+461 DVQPPAEFTLN
-472 PEAGATDIVTYSRL
+472 PATGATDIETYSRL
-486 SLVSNIAF
+486 SLASNIAF
-494 KNADGSDI
+494 KNADDSDI
-502 TSPAGN
+502 TSPAEN

-514 DENGTLVPVR
+514 DENGTLVPVK
-524 VGFSQDKLTFTIVPD
+524 VGFSSDKLTFTIVPD
-539 ELLTPNTTYWYGI
+539 ELLTPNTTYWYGV
-552 KDGTTITND
+552 KDGTTITAD
-561 DNAVLGLFGTFTTAA
+561 GNAVTGQSVTFTTAA
-576 TSPAM
+576 TSPAIA
-581 VMYQDNEGGAN
+581 MYQDNEGGTD
-592 SITIQDYISD
+592 SITIQDYLSD
-602 DPYTTATVEDP
+602 DPYTTAIVVDP
-613 SDASNSALKVDKST
+613 SDSNNSALQVDKST

-635 HYELDNPIDFTK
+635 HYELDNPIDFSK

-654 IKSADA
+654 IKSIDA
-660 SKAWGWTRLKMAN
+660 SKAWSWTRLKIAN

-716 RLFLNPGNSD
+716 RLFLNPGNTD

-731 FVDDLSGPALGTT
+731 LVDDLSGPALGTT
-744 ASISDVQISKFAF
+744 ASIIDISVQNFAF
-757 YPNPASTQLTFIGNV
+757 YPNPATSQLTFIGNV
-772 DGEVAQVFDV
+772 DGELAQVFDV
-782 LGRKQLSKT
+782 LGRKQLSKA
-791 ILNNKLNINKLDNG
+791 IVNNKLNVDKLDDG
-805 VYFLKVQDQVQKLI
+805 VYFLKVQDQVKKLI

>member
-27 EDGGTSLI
+27 EDAGTSLI
-35 FQTWGGGDDAHTTT
+35 FQTWGGGAEAHTTT

-54 VPGGINTTAKVSK
+54 YPGGINTSAKVSK
-67 HTVGNDGGRI
+67 HTVGTDGGRI

-82 YTHYFNLTDNPS
+82 YTQYFNLTDNPS
-94 VKLKLYTSKAIDV
+94 VTLKLYTSKAIDV

-116 GANYAEKKT
+116 GPNNAEKKT
-125 TVSTLNQWV
+125 TVSTLDQWV

-179 LVYQPSEGATEF
+179 LVYEPGDGSTAFART
-191 KRHEDIYIKTNEK
+191 DNVIIKTNEK
-204 LIKTSDGSALTDA
+204 LVKNDGTPLADA
-217 DISSVVTLKENNASG
+217 DISGIVTLKETDANG

-265 SSNYYVSINESSVKY
+265 SSNYYVSINESSIKY
-280 QDDTAALAS
+280 QDDTAVLAS

-295 EAAVTNKMLIDF
+295 EAPVTNKMLIDF

-329 PDPSG
+329 PDPTG
-334 INTSVKVGKYTVP
+334 INTSAKVGKYTVP
-347 GGDAGIEN
+347 DGDAGIEN
-355 NDVNGAKLPFF
+355 NDVDGAVLPFF

-387 MQLQNYPDWGNNTG
+387 MQLQNNPDWGNNTG

-421 GTIIAD
+421 GTIIA
-427 EKDPHNRIQIY
+427 EGKDPHNRIQIY
-438 FDRDKSGGSAE
+438 FDRDKSGGSSQ

-461 DVQPPVEFTLN
+461 DVQPPAEFTLN
-472 PEAGATDIVTYSRL
+472 PEAGATDIETYSRL
-486 SLVSNIAF
+486 SLVSNLAF

-514 DENGTLVPVR
+514 DENGALVPVK
-524 VGFSQDKLTFTIVPD
+524 VGLSADKLTFTIVPD
-539 ELLTPNTTYWYGI
+539 ELLTPNTTYWYSV
-552 KDGTTITND
+552 KDGTTNTD
-561 DNAVLGLFGTFTTAA
+561 DGNAVSGLSGTFTTAA

-581 VMYQDNEGGAN
+581 VIYQDNEGGAN
-592 SITIQDYISD
+592 SITIQDYLSD
-602 DPYTTATVEDP
+602 DPYTTTTVEDP
-613 SDASNSALKVDKST
+613 SDASNSALQVDKST

-635 HYELDNPIDFTK
+635 HYELNNPIDFSL
-647 GTVLSFK
+647 GTVISFK
-654 IKSADA
+654 IKSVDA
-660 SKAWGWTRLKMAN
+660 SKAWGWTRLKIAN

-699 FNFDFGT
+699 FNFDFGS
-706 DPLPTDYKHI
+706 DPLPSDYKHI
-716 RLFLNPGNSD
+716 RLFLNPGNTD

-731 FVDDLSGPALGTT
+731 LVDDLSGPALGTT
-744 ASISDVQISKFAF
+744 ASISDVRISKFAF

-772 DGEVAQVFDV
+772 DGAVAQVFDV
-782 LGRKQLSKT
+782 LGRIQLSKT
-791 ILNNKLNINKLDNG
+791 ILNNKLNVDKLDNG